1 MSYRLS
7 AKNSVLDL
15 RVVLIGTFPFRFPLF
30 LLLLFLLLLVSLAVI
45 SHAQTA
51 TTSLRGDVTDSSGA
65 LIQAVAVTLTES
77 SIGFTQ
83 THQTNEKGE
92 YSFQQIP
99 PGSYQIK
106 ISAPGFNERTEKAQL
121 LVNQPATIN
130 ITLTVGSSIT
140 TVEVIS
146 DTTALNA
153 TDATIGTP
161 FNQSEIQSLPFQGN
175 NVFSLLSLQAGVLSL
190 GDQSTDTMNS
200 DSRAGAINGARSDQ
214 SNLTLDGID
223 NNTQTL
229 GYAFYGVLRPT
240 RDSVDE
246 FRVVTSSSNADSGRS
261 SGAQVSVVTRSGT
274 NRIHGSAYEYYR
286 PTNTVANDWF
296 NKQAE
301 AQNGKPNIPGKYL
314 RNTFGGSIGGPIVK
328 DKLFYFASYEADK
341 IAQNQQVIAEVPTG
355 TPTNPGLRQGYLTYV
370 VDAAGNTA
378 TLTPATIAKMDPHCS
393 GEGTCPLGPGVD
405 PAALQY
411 FATLPQANGN
421 LLGDGYNF
429 GSYTFSSPAPQSN
442 ITNLVKLDY
451 NANAKQ
457 RLFARGNLESD
468 NLTGVVTYPGLS
480 PSTSNH
486 SNNKGLAIGHTW
498 AITNNLV
505 NNLRY
510 GYIRQGFANRGALH
524 GDFVN
529 FANINPSTA
538 QTFDLV
544 VNIPVHN
551 VVDDVSWS
559 RHNHTVQ
566 GGFNYRMVHNSF
578 QSDATVFN
586 NAQVQY
592 YSLGMGSIANTGQD
606 LDPSAFTNTL
616 GTPAVYGGFDSAYSN
631 AIAAVAGI
639 IPVATE
645 NFNYK
650 SSGNHLSPV
659 THGLPLNR
667 DYKSNE
673 LEFYLQDSWKAT
685 RNLTITYGLRY
696 TSLQTPYDVN
706 GQEVAPTISLDS
718 WFRTRGSSMM
728 QGITDQP
735 AISFSAAGH
744 GNNAPGMWAKDK
756 KDFAPRFAIAYS
768 PMHAPGF
775 LGTLFGEGTTSIR
788 AGFGIYYDHFGEG
801 IVNTFDTNGAYGLSS
816 RVNSPINLT
825 TDQAPRFASTS
836 SVPTQIIPPV
846 APEKTFTVTPAN
858 IESLSWSVDNRIK
871 TPYAEAFDF
880 SIQRQVA
887 NTWTM
892 EAAYVGRLGK
902 RLLQN
907 LDLATPLDLVDPKSG
922 MDYFKAAGLMSAAA
936 VAGVTSIP
944 AIPYFENMFPNV
956 TGNGLTAT
964 QNIYQD
970 LWGSSIV
977 GNETFPLYSLDT
989 GSFYLPG
996 SSGSA
1001 FAPGPLNRFFTPQY
1015 SSLYAWASVGTSSYH
1030 SMQLSLRHAMA
1041 HGLQF
1046 QFNYVLG
1053 KSIDLGSDSERT
1065 DYNKGQN
1072 FSSIVNAWN
1081 IKGNRGVS
1089 DFDTKHAIT
1098 GNFNYMLPFGRGAT
1112 FASTSNRVMNA
1123 LVGGWDLAGL
1133 THWTSGLPF
1142 SGVDGAGWG
1151 TDWATQSFALVTGK
1165 VASGG
1170 HHIIGGVPNAFPNPT
1185 AALAN
1190 ITAPFAG
1197 VTGQRNVFRGDGYFS
1212 IDGSLTKV
1220 FRITEGQALK
1230 FQWDVFNATNAVRF
1244 DPHSVQ
1250 NNPFSASSF
1259 GVYSKQLVEA
1269 RRMQLSFRYSF

>member
-1 MSYRLS
+1 MLS
-7 AKNSVLDL
+7 MKRSMLNLTIAFNTNS
-15 RVVLIGTFPFRFPLF
+15 RFR
-30 LLLLFLLLLVSLAVI
+30 LLVLLAFSLSFAATGR
-45 SHAQTA
+45 AQTA
-51 TTSLRGDVTDSSGA
+51 TTSVRGEVTDSTGA
-65 LIQAVAVTLTES
+65 VISAVAVTVTES

-106 ISAPGFNERTEKAQL
+106 VSAPGFSERTERAQL

-130 ITLTVGSSIT
+130 ITLTVGTSNT
-140 TVEVIS
+140 TIEVIS
-146 DTTALNA
+146 DTTALNS

-161 FNQSEIQSLPFQGN
+161 FNQIEIQSLPFQGN
-175 NVFSLLSLQAGVLSL
+175 NVFSLLSLQAGVMSL

-200 DSRAGAINGARSDQ
+200 DSRAGAVNGARSDQ
-214 SNLTLDGID
+214 SNLTLDGVD

-246 FRVVTSSSNADSGRS
+246 FRVVTSSANADSGRS

-301 AQNGKPNIPGKYL
+301 VQNGQPNVPGKYL
-314 RNTFGGSIGGPIVK
+314 RNTFGGSIGGPIKK
-328 DKLFYFASYEADK
+328 DKLFFFASYEADK
-341 IAQNQQVIAEVPTG
+341 IAQNQQVINEVPSG
-355 TPTNPGLRQGYLTYV
+355 TAASPGLRQGYVTYV
-370 VDAAGNTA
+370 NAQGGTT
-378 TLTPATIAKMDPHCS
+378 TLSPATIAQMDPHCS
-393 GEGTCPLGPGVD
+393 GEGTCPLGAGVD
-405 PAALQY
+405 PAMLQY
-411 FATLPQANGN
+411 FASLPEANGT

-429 GSYTFSSPAPQSN
+429 GSYTFSSPTPQSN
-442 ITNLVKLDY
+442 VTYLVKFDY

-457 RLFARGNLESD
+457 RLFARANLESD
-468 NLTGVVTYPGLS
+468 NLTGAVTYPGAA
-480 PSTSNH
+480 PSTRNYG
-486 SNNKGLAIGHTW
+486 NNKGIAVGHTW

-524 GDFVN
+524 GDYIN
-529 FANINPSTA
+529 FANVAALTAST
-538 QTFDLV
+538 TDLI
-544 VNIPVHN
+544 VNVPVHN
-551 VVDDVSWS
+551 IVDDVSWTKK
-559 RHNHTVQ
+559 NHTLQ
-566 GGFNYRMVHNSF
+566 GGFNYRLIHNHF
-578 QSDATVFN
+578 QGDATAFN

-592 YSLGMGSIANTGQD
+592 FSLGQGSIANTGQD
-606 LDPSAFTNTL
+606 LDPSAFSQL
-616 GTPAVYGGFDSAYSN
+616 GIPAVNGNFDSAYSN
-631 AIAAVAGI
+631 AIATVAGI

-645 NFNYK
+645 YFNYK
-650 SSGNHLSPV
+650 SSGNNLLPV
-659 THGLPLNR
+659 AHGLPMTR
-667 DYKSNE
+667 SYKSNE
-673 LEFYLQDSWKAT
+673 MEFYLQDSWKAT

-696 TSLQTPYDVN
+696 TSLQTPYEVN
-706 GQEVAPTISLDS
+706 GQEVAPSISLDN
-718 WFRTRGSSMM
+718 WFRTRGSDMM
-728 QGITDQP
+728 QGIANQP
-735 AISFSAAGH
+735 TISFAAAGH
-744 GNNAPGMWAKDK
+744 ANNAPGMWAKDK
-756 KDFAPRFAIAYS
+756 RDFAPRFAIAYS
-768 PMHAPGF
+768 PTHLPG
-775 LGTLFGEGTTSIR
+775 LFGKITGEGMTSIR

-801 IVNTFDTNGAYGLSS
+801 IVNTFDANGAYGLSS
-816 RVNSPINLT
+816 RVNSPINLN
-825 TDQAPRFASTS
+825 TDQAPRFASATT
-836 SVPTQIIPPV
+836 VPTQIIPPV
-846 APEKTFTVTPAN
+846 SPETTFPVTPGN
-858 IESLSWSVDNRIK
+858 IEALSWGVDNRVK
-871 TPYAEAFDF
+871 TPYAEVMDF
-880 SIQRQVA
+880 SIQRQVSS
-887 NTWTM
+887 TWTI
-892 EAAYVGRLGK
+892 EAAYVGRLGR

-936 VAGVTSIP
+936 VAGVPTASM
-944 AIPYFENMFPNV
+944 ATIPYFENMFPNV

-964 QNIYQD
+964 QNIYQN
-970 LWGSSIV
+970 LWGSSVV

-989 GSFYLPG
+989 GSFY
-996 SSGSA
+996 SSSAGSA
-1001 FAPGPLNRFFTPQY
+1001 FTPGPLNRYFDPQY
-1015 SSLYAWASVGTSSYH
+1015 SSLYAWASAGTSSYH

-1046 QFNYVLG
+1046 QFNYVLA

-1081 IKGNRGVS
+1081 IKGNRGPS
-1089 DFDTKHAIT
+1089 DFDARHSIST
-1098 GNFNYMLPFGRGAT
+1098 NFNYMMPFGRGRA
-1112 FASTSNRVMNA
+1112 FASSPNRMVDT
-1123 LVGGWDLAGL
+1123 LISGWDVAGL
-1133 THWTSGLPF
+1133 AHWTSGLPF
-1142 SGVDGAGWG
+1142 SGIDGAGWG
-1151 TDWATQSFALVTGK
+1151 TDWATQSFAFVTGK

-1170 HHIIGGVPNAFPNPT
+1170 HHIIAGVPNAFSNPT

-1197 VTGQRNVFRGDGYFS
+1197 NSGQRNIFRGDGYFS
-1212 IDGSLTKV
+1212 IDGSLTKE
-1220 FRITEGQALK
+1220 FRIVEGQFMK
-1230 FQWDVFNATNAVRF
+1230 FQWDVFNVTNAVRF

-1269 RRMQLSFRYSF
+1269 RRMQFSLRYSF

>member
-1 MSYRLS
+1 MSYELS
-7 AKNSVLDL
+7 AKNLVLDL
-15 RVVLIGTFPFRFPLF
+15 RVEFIRTFRLALS
-30 LLLLFLLLLVSLAVI
+30 LLVVVSLAVTCR
-45 SHAQTA
+45 AQTA
-51 TTSLRGDVTDSSGA
+51 TTSLRGVVTDPTGA
-65 LIQAVAVTLTES
+65 VIPSVAVTLAET

-99 PGSYQIK
+99 PGYYQIK
-106 ISAPGFNERTEKAQL
+106 ISAPGFNQRTERAQL

-130 ITLTVGSSIT
+130 MMLTVGSSST

-161 FNQSEIQSLPFQGN
+161 FNQIEIQGLPFQGN

-190 GDQSTDTMNS
+190 GDQSAETMDF
-200 DSRAGAINGARSDQ
+200 DSRAGAVNGARSDQ

-229 GYAFYGVLRPT
+229 GYAFSGVLRPT

-246 FRVVTSSSNADSGRS
+246 FRVVTSSSNADAGRS

-274 NRIHGSAYEYYR
+274 DSIHGSAYEYYR
-286 PTNTVANDWF
+286 PTNTVSNDWF

-341 IAQNQQVIAEVPTG
+341 IAQNQQVINEVPTG
-355 TPTNPGLRQGYLTYV
+355 TTATPGLRQGYLTYV
-370 VDAAGNTA
+370 NAQGGTT
-378 TLTPATIAKMDPHCS
+378 TLSPATIAQMDPRCS
-393 GEGTCPLGPGVD
+393 GEGTCPLGAGVD

-411 FATLPQANGN
+411 FASLPQANGS

-429 GSYTFSSPAPQSN
+429 GSYTFSSPTPQSN
-442 ITNLVKLDY
+442 ITNLVKFDY
-451 NANAKQ
+451 NVNAKQ

-468 NLTGVVTYPGLS
+468 NLTGAVTYPGGT
-480 PSTSNH
+480 PSTNNH
-486 SNNKGLAIGHTW
+486 SNNKGIGIGHTW

-510 GYIRQGFANRGALH
+510 GYIRQGFANRGSLH
-524 GDFVN
+524 GDYVN
-529 FANINPSTA
+529 FANIAPSTA
-538 QTFDLV
+538 ATTDLV

-551 VVDDVSWS
+551 LVDDVSWTKE
-559 RHNHTVQ
+559 NHTIQ
-566 GGFNYRMVHNSF
+566 GGFNYRLIHNNF

-586 NAQVQY
+586 SAQVQY

-616 GTPAVYGGFDSAYSN
+616 GTPAVNNSFDTAYSN

-650 SSGNHLSPV
+650 SSGNSLTPLA
-659 THGLPLNR
+659 HGLPLGR
-667 DYKSNE
+667 SYKSNE

-685 RNLTITYGLRY
+685 RNLTVTYGLRY
-696 TSLQTPYDVN
+696 TSLQTPYEVN
-706 GQEVAPTISLDS
+706 GQEVAPAISLDN
-718 WFRTRGSSMM
+718 WFHTRGSSMM

-735 AISFSAAGH
+735 PISFSAAGH
-744 GNNAPGMWAKDK
+744 ANNAPGMWARDK

-768 PMHAPGF
+768 PTRLPG
-775 LGTLFGEGTTSIR
+775 LLRTIAGEGMTSIR
-788 AGFGIYYDHFGEG
+788 AGFGLYYDHFGEG
-801 IVNTFDTNGAYGLSS
+801 IVNTFDANGAYGLSS

-836 SVPTQIIPPV
+836 SVPTQIIPAV
-846 APEKTFTVTPAN
+846 APETTFPVMPGN
-858 IESLSWSVDNRIK
+858 IEALSWGVDNRVK
-871 TPYAEAFDF
+871 TPYAEVMDF
-880 SIQRQVA
+880 SIQRQMA
-887 NTWTM
+887 NAWTV

-907 LDLATPLDLVDPKSG
+907 LDLATALDLVDKKSG

-936 VAGVTSIP
+936 VAGVQTASM
-944 AIPYFENMFPNV
+944 ATIPYFENMFPNLI
-956 TGNGLTAT
+956 GNGQTAT
-964 QNIYQD
+964 QNIYQN

-989 GSFYLPG
+989 GSFYA
-996 SSGSA
+996 SSG
-1001 FAPGPLNRFFTPQY
+1001 FTPGPLNRYFDPQY

-1030 SMQLSLRHAMA
+1030 SLQLSMRHAMA

-1046 QFNYVLG
+1046 DFNYVFA

-1089 DFDTKHAIT
+1089 DFDTRHAVSS
-1098 GNFNYMLPFGRGAT
+1098 NFNYMVPFGRGGS
-1112 FASTSNRVMNA
+1112 FAASANRVVDA
-1123 LVGGWDLAGL
+1123 VISGWDVAGL
-1133 THWTSGLPF
+1133 AHWTSGLPF
-1142 SGVDGAGWG
+1142 SGNDGAGWG

-1170 HHIIGGVPNAFPNPT
+1170 HHIIAGEPNAFSNPT

-1190 ITAPFAG
+1190 ISAPFAG

-1220 FRITEGQALK
+1220 FRVTEGQVLK
-1230 FQWDVFNATNAVRF
+1230 FQWDVFNTTNAVRF

-1259 GVYSKQLVEA
+1259 GVYSRQLVDA
-1269 RRMQLSFRYSF
+1269 RRMQLSLRYSF